1 MQDIKSDFGRKGIRV
16 SDKCPTR
23 AIRHHLGNVNVS
35 TSLRDVLDEVKA
47 EISHQILTNT
57 AERDDWTE
65 KLISDT
71 LRFTRW
77 QHLENRAEYAV
88 VMGASL

>member
-1 MQDIKSDFGRKGIRV
+1 MQDIKSSYGRKGIRV

-23 AIRHHLGNVNVS
+23 AIRHHLGRVNVS
-35 TSLRDVLDEVKA
+35 TSVKDVVDEVKA
-47 EISHQILTNT
+47 EISHQILTNVE
-57 AERDDWTE
+57 ERDLWTE
-65 KLISDT
+65 KLIRDT
-71 LRFTRW
+71 VRFAEW